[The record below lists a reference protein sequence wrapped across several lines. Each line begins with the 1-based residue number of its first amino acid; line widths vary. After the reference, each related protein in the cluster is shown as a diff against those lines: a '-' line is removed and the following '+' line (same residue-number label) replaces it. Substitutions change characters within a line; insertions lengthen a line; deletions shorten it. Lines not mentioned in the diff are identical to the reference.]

1 MTIAARARRSPGAWC
16 CSTTALRDALP
27 LLFDFLGVADPQRP
41 APRLDPEARQRQI
54 IAVMRQVIQSVSEE
68 QPTVTLIE
76 DLHWLDDASGE
87 FLAHMVDAR
96 AGSRNL
102 LLLNFR
108 PEYHADWMQKSWY
121 RQIPLTPLGR
131 EAIAELLA
139 DLLGTDPSIAAL
151 AGPIHAR
158 TGGNPFFTEEVAQTL
173 IESGHLARRARRLPA
188 GDADRAARGAGHR
201 AGGAG
206 GAHRS
211 AAGAREAAAASR
223 RR

>member
-1 MTIAARARRSPGAWC
+1 
-16 CSTTALRDALP
+16 
-27 LLFDFLGVADPQRP
+27 
-41 APRLDPEARQRQI
+41 
-54 IAVMRQVIQSVSEE
+54 
-68 QPTVTLIE
+68 
-76 DLHWLDDASGE
+76 
-87 FLAHMVDAR
+87 MVDAR

-158 TGGNPFFTEEVAQTL
+158 TGGNPFFTEGVAQHV
-173 IESGHLARRARRLPA
+173 IEPRHLQGEPGRYRLVAAIAQPEGPA
-188 GDADRAARGAGHR
+188 PRAAR
-201 AGGAG
+201 
-206 GAHRS
+206 
-211 AAGAREAAAASR
+211 
-223 RR
+223 